1 MLFKKI
7 LFSLIFAVSFFEI
20 YSQEQPKAEKK
31 IQEVVLMQEDALS
44 PQPNADGSIPL
55 DTLPPKGMSISEI
68 SKRSVI
74 FFNFISNNYSKTNI
88 STIGNKSECLVT
100 FNYKPKELNPTV
112 DVQGTITMYVSID
125 AKEGKYRYTVSKI
138 THNARNLQYSGG
150 EVYNEIPN
158 CGSFVLPTDLWK
170 RIKGEAYKQS
180 ALLINDLKEA
190 MKIPSSKSNKG
201 DNW

>member
-1 MLFKKI
+1 
-7 LFSLIFAVSFFEI
+7 
-20 YSQEQPKAEKK
+20 
-31 IQEVVLMQEDALS
+31 
-44 PQPNADGSIPL
+44 
-55 DTLPPKGMSISEI
+55 
-68 SKRSVI
+68 
-74 FFNFISNNYSKTNI
+74 
-88 STIGNKSECLVT
+88 VT